1 MNPLTSWS
9 EEQRSAYLYRA
20 CAQAETGTV
29 RAELFQRLAGEAEAQ
44 GAIWRAQLTAR
55 GHPPPPPYHPDSR
68 TQLVARLVRLLGPR
82 RMKAVL
88 AAMKVRGMAVYGTSL
103 GTESGHA
110 MPTAKGAL
118 EHRHRNLGGGGNLR
132 AAVFGVNDGLVS
144 NASLILGVA
153 GASSDPKLV
162 LVSGI
167 AGMAAGAFA
176 MAAGEYV
183 SVRSQRELFEYQIGL
198 ERDELQQYPEAEAQE
213 LALIYAAKG
222 LPQREATKLAKQI
235 VADPEHAL
243 DTLAREE
250 LGLNPGDL
258 GSPIGAAASSF
269 LAFATG
275 AALPLLPFLFASG
288 DRALLTGVA
297 VTGVALFAI
306 GATLSLFTGRS
317 ALGSG
322 ARMLALGALAG
333 GITFGIGRLF
343 GVALG

>member
-1 MNPLTSWS
+1 VNPLLSWH

-20 CAQAETGTV
+20 CAEAESGTV
-29 RAELFQRLAGEAEAQ
+29 RAELFQRLAGEAQAQ
-44 GAIWRAQLTAR
+44 AAIWRAQITAR
-55 GHPPPPPYHPDSR
+55 GNPPPPPYEPDQR
-68 TQLVARLVRLLGPR
+68 TALVARLVRWLGPK
-82 RMKAVL
+82 RMKGVL
-88 AAMKVRGMAVYGTSL
+88 AAMKVRGMSVYGTSL
-103 GTESGHA
+103 GSDSGHA
-110 MPTAKGAL
+110 MPTARSGM

-153 GASSDPKLV
+153 GASTDTHLV

-167 AGMAAGAFA
+167 AGLAAGAFA

-183 SVRSQRELFEYQIGL
+183 SVRSQRELFEYQISL
-198 ERDELQQYPEAEAQE
+198 ERDELKQYPEAEAQE

-235 VADPEHAL
+235 VADPEQAL

-250 LGLNPGDL
+250 LGLNPTEL
-258 GSPIGAAASSF
+258 GSPAGAAASSF
-269 LAFATG
+269 FSFAAG
-275 AALPLLPFLFASG
+275 AALPLVPFLASSG
-288 DRALLTGVA
+288 NRALYTSVGV
-297 VTGVALFAI
+297 TCVALFGI

-317 ALGSG
+317 AWHSG
-322 ARMLALGALAG
+322 TRMLLLGGLAG
-333 GITFGIGRLF
+333 AVTFGIGRLF

>member
-1 MNPLTSWS
+1 MNPLLSWF

-20 CAQAETGTV
+20 CAEAESGTV
-29 RAELFQRLAGEAEAQ
+29 RAELFQRLAGEAQAQ
-44 GAIWRAQLTAR
+44 AIIWRAQITAR
-55 GHPPPPPYHPDSR
+55 GNPPPPPYEPDQR
-68 TQLVARLVRLLGPR
+68 TVLVARLVRWLGPR

-88 AAMKVRGMAVYGTSL
+88 AAMKVRGMSIYGTSL
-103 GTESGHA
+103 GSDSGHA
-110 MPTAKGAL
+110 MPMPKGAL

-153 GASSDPKLV
+153 GATTDPKLV
-162 LVSGI
+162 LVSGV
-167 AGMAAGAFA
+167 AGLAAGAFA

-198 ERDELQQYPEAEAQE
+198 ERDELKQYPEAEAQE

-235 VADPEHAL
+235 VADPEQAL

-250 LGLNPGDL
+250 LGLNPSEL
-258 GSPIGAAASSF
+258 GSPVGAAASSF
-269 LAFATG
+269 FSFAAG
-275 AALPLLPFLFASG
+275 AALPLIPFLATSG
-288 DRALLTGVA
+288 NRALATSIGVSC
-297 VTGVALFAI
+297 VALFAI
-306 GATLSLFTGRS
+306 GATFSLFTGRS
-317 ALGSG
+317 AWHSG
-322 ARMLALGALAG
+322 ARMLLLGGLAG
-333 GITFGIGRLF
+333 AVTYGIGRLF